1 MENTFTQNLHL
12 QWAPIVSDI
21 NWIKNSTSKGLR
33 LCYGKFHDV
42 ISPTFMDSNGL
53 HNMYVTYLLALQW
66 IEYDLQWT
74 PMVSNDMAE
83 TSTNSTSPTPLDS
96 NGLCHTSK
104 YYFDLSRDFYYK
116 TPTKMDSKGLQQFI
130 WKVRS
135 FKISISNGLQQSQ
148 TLIE

>member
-1 MENTFTQNLHL
+1 
-12 QWAPIVSDI
+12 
-21 NWIKNSTSKGLR
+21 
-33 LCYGKFHDV
+33 
-42 ISPTFMDSNGL
+42 
-53 HNMYVTYLLALQW
+53 
-66 IEYDLQWT
+66 
-74 PMVSNDMAE
+74 MVSNDMAE
-83 TSTNSTSPTPLDS
+83 TLTNSTSPPPLDF
-96 NGLCHTSK
+96 NGLCNMYK